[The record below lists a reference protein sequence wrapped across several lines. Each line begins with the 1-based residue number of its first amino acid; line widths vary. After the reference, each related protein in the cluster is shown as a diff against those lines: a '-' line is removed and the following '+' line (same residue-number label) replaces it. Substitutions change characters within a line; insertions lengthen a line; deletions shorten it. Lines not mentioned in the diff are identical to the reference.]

1 MSASAVF
8 DGPGTIRLSDRAEQ
22 SPAVGEAVVEVAAC
36 GICGTDRSIFRGEY
50 TVEAPVVLGHEYAGT
65 VVEVGADVDT
75 LVVGQR
81 VCIDPNITCGIC
93 VYCRRG
99 LTHLCS
105 DLRPL
110 GIARDGGFAR
120 YSHVPARYAYP
131 LPEHVSFEEGAL
143 VEPVACCLRGIQQAE
158 IAVGDSVAVLGAGP
172 IGSILLQLALGAGAS
187 RVAVV
192 EPDSDRR
199 SHATSLGADLTCA
212 PALAKESIFDW
223 SGGLG
228 ADIAIEASG
237 RTAGAELALQLVRR
251 GGRIVWF
258 GVYPEAERLD
268 ISPYLV
274 NENELTVRGSLN
286 NPFTHHAALAVVSA
300 RSIQL
305 KQLVSDR
312 IGLGELSQA
321 LRGQDGYAGKVI
333 VNPSFDQPPLDVSPV
348 GAERGL

>member
-8 DGPGTIRLSDRAEQ
+8 DGPGMIRLSDRDDR
-22 SPAVGEAVVEVAAC
+22 SPEAGEAVVEVAAC

-50 TVEAPVVLGHEYAGT
+50 TVDLPVVLGHEYAGT
-65 VVEVGADVDT
+65 VVEVGAKVDT

-81 VCIDPNITCGIC
+81 VCVDPNITCGIC
-93 VYCRRG
+93 LYCRRG

-131 LPEHVSFEEGAL
+131 LPEAISFEEGAF

-158 IAVGDSVAVLGAGP
+158 IVVGDSVVVLGAGP

-192 EPDSDRR
+192 EPHRSRR
-199 SHATSLGADLTCA
+199 SHAASLGADITCDPTEA
-212 PALAKESIFDW
+212 RGTIFEW

-237 RTAGAELALQLVRR
+237 KTAGAELALQLVRR

-258 GVYPEAERLD
+258 GVYPQVERLD
-268 ISPYLV
+268 IYPYLV
-274 NENELTVRGSLN
+274 NENELSVRGSLN
-286 NPFTHHAALAVVSA
+286 NPFTHQQALAVVAA
-300 RSIQL
+300 RRL
-305 KQLVSDR
+305 MLTDLVSDR
-312 IGLGELSQA
+312 IGLGHLSQA
-321 LRGQDGYAGKVI
+321 LRAEDGYAGKVI
-333 VNPSFDQPPLDVSPV
+333 VDPSLP
-348 GAERGL
+348 

>member
-8 DGPGTIRLSDRAEQ
+8 DGPGMIRLSDRDDR
-22 SPAVGEAVVEVAAC
+22 SPEAGEAVVEVAAC

-50 TVEAPVVLGHEYAGT
+50 TVDLPVVLGHEYAGT
-65 VVEVGADVDT
+65 VVEVGAKVDT

-81 VCIDPNITCGIC
+81 VCVDPNITCGIC

-131 LPEHVSFEEGAL
+131 LPEAISFEEGAF

-158 IAVGDSVAVLGAGP
+158 IVVGDSVVVLGAGP

-192 EPDSDRR
+192 EPHPSRR
-199 SHATSLGADLTCA
+199 SHAASLGADITCN
-212 PALAKESIFDW
+212 PVEAKGTIFEW

-237 RTAGAELALQLVRR
+237 KTAGAELALQLVRR

-258 GVYPEAERLD
+258 GVYPQVERLD
-268 ISPYLV
+268 IYPYLV
-274 NENELTVRGSLN
+274 NENELSVRGSLN
-286 NPFTHHAALAVVSA
+286 NPFTHHAALAVVGA
-300 RSIQL
+300 GRIKL
-305 KQLVSDR
+305 TDLVSDR
-312 IGLGELSQA
+312 IGLGHLSQA
-321 LRGQDGYAGKVI
+321 LRAEDGYAGKVI
-333 VNPSFDQPPLDVSPV
+333 VDPSLP
-348 GAERGL
+348 

>member
-1 MSASAVF
+1 MSASAIF
-8 DGPGTIRLSDRAEQ
+8 DGPGTIRLSDRDDR
-22 SPAVGEAVVEVAAC
+22 SPEAGEAVVEVAAC

-50 TVEAPVVLGHEYAGT
+50 TVEPPVVLGHEYAGT
-65 VVEVGADVDT
+65 VVEVGAKVDT

-81 VCIDPNITCGIC
+81 ICVDPNITCGIC
-93 VYCRRG
+93 MYCRRG

-105 DLRPL
+105 HLQPL

-131 LPEHVSFEEGAL
+131 LPTDVSFEEGAL

-158 IAVGDSVAVLGAGP
+158 IVVGDSVVVLGAGP

-192 EPDSDRR
+192 EPHPSRR
-199 SHATSLGADLTCA
+199 SHATSLGADITCD
-212 PALAKESIFDW
+212 PAEARETIFEW
-223 SGGLG
+223 SSGLG
-228 ADIAIEASG
+228 ADISIEASG

-258 GVYPEAERLD
+258 GVYPEVERLD

-274 NENELTVRGSLN
+274 NENELTVCGSFN
-286 NPFTHHAALAVVSA
+286 NPFTHQQALAVVAA
-300 RSIQL
+300 RRL
-305 KQLVSDR
+305 MLTDLVSDR
-312 IGLGELSQA
+312 IGLGDLSRA
-321 LRGQDGYAGKVI
+321 LRAEEGYAGKVL
-333 VNPSFDQPPLDVSPV
+333 VNPSLSTSRPMP
-348 GAERGL
+348 